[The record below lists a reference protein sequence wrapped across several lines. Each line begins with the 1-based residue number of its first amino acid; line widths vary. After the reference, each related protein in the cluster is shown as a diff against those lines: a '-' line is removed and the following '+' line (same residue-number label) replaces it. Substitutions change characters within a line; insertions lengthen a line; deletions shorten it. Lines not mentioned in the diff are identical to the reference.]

1 MENRGVVEQRTED
14 SMIVF
19 LGCVFAELVLYA
31 LAVLLA
37 SGATPPWCQGAD
49 LCGSDRD
56 MLLFA
61 GLVFGPAFLF
71 GVGRLRLALQPMI
84 ARAKDNRTPAERSA
98 ANRTALRQPG
108 SDRVQMGR
116 SQ

>member
-1 MENRGVVEQRTED
+1 MENRGVVERRTED

-37 SGATPPWCQGAD
+37 SGDTPPWCQGAD

-61 GLVFGPAFLF
+61 GLVFGLAFLVGQLVV
-71 GVGRLRLALQPMI
+71 GVTA
-84 ARAKDNRTPAERSA
+84 
-98 ANRTALRQPG
+98 TALISRLDIHHVASG
-108 SDRVQMGR
+108 LAGLVIATICSGLAVYGLHYSR
-116 SQ
+116 